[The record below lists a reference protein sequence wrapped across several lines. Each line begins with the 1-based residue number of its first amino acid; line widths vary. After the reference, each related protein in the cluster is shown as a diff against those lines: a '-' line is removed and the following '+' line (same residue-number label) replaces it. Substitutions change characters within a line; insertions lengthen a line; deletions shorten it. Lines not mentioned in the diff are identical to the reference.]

1 MSARSASGLE
11 ACLTMPACPVA
22 QAAAG
27 LEVLEPL
34 LRRRSRVSEARSQ
47 RSALGSRGPKPRRS
61 YGMKSSSC
69 KRSSRKS
76 PAKILAAQPRR
87 HRRRVALWDSARP
100 PPRSSNAR
108 SGSGG
113 ALVAVAFPEAVTM
126 AAAAACRRATILS
139 SGPSV
144 KPRTAQTPRRCHLSQ
159 RLSPK
164 QQRSKTS

>member
-27 LEVLEPL
+27 LGAAFAATLACFRGQITKVGSGFMGSETEAQLRDEVQQLQAQLEKVTRENSRRTAPEAPTTRCPL
-34 LRRRSRVSEARSQ
+34 GFGETTSTELKCPLGFGWG
-47 RSALGSRGPKPRRS
+47 LGSRSVPGGRDHGRGGS
-61 YGMKSSSC
+61 V
-69 KRSSRKS
+69 S
-76 PAKILAAQPRR
+76 PGKILP
-87 HRRRVALWDSARP
+87 
-100 PPRSSNAR
+100 
-108 SGSGG
+108 
-113 ALVAVAFPEAVTM
+113 
-126 AAAAACRRATILS
+126 
-139 SGPSV
+139 SGPSM